1 MGRRVGAVATG
12 CALAA
17 LVAAGSVV
25 DDTAPMGAG
34 RSERSGSSPA
44 GPTITQAA
52 SLFELPPET
61 ATIVESATVRVR
73 AMRSVDGA
81 TITGSGFVL
90 GEGRGGVVVTGRHL
104 VERSLVAEVSGS
116 SMPVP
121 LDGAV
126 SARSGRRDLAL
137 LLLSAPG
144 SPGAGSPGLRLA
156 IGDPRPGDPVVM
168 AARFDDRVE
177 QVPAAVAGIVDGNAY
192 GVDGPVLL
200 LDPGSVPGFSGG
212 PVVDGTGR
220 VVGVLNA
227 VDRSTGL
234 AIATPV
240 SELRSW
246 LEGLDPLDDRGA
258 SDR

>member
-1 MGRRVGAVATG
+1 M
-12 CALAA
+12 AA
-17 LVAAGSVV
+17 
-25 DDTAPMGAG
+25 
-34 RSERSGSSPA
+34 
-44 GPTITQAA
+44 
-52 SLFELPPET
+52 
-61 ATIVESATVRVR
+61 IVESATVEVR
-73 AMRSVDGA
+73 ASTGA
-81 TITGSGFVL
+81 DVGTVTGSGFVL
-90 GEGRGGVVVTGRHL
+90 GDGPGGLVVTGRHL

-137 LLLSAPG
+137 LVFPAPAT
-144 SPGAGSPGLRLA
+144 SSGAGPIGLRLA
-156 IGDPRPGDPVVM
+156 GDDPRPGDPVVM
-168 AARFDDRVE
+168 AARLDDRVE
-177 QVPAAVAGIVDGNAY
+177 QVPAAVAGIVDGDAY

-246 LEGLDPLDDRGA
+246 LGGLEQVDGALGAGAERCTTCSGRGEW
-258 SDR
+258 RR